1 MEIIKMRGDSGMS
14 DSQFIRFQNLMKE
27 KVKKFSA
34 KLDDEQQTKRAFK
47 LKKDNLTF
55 WDKIGLWLKRK

>member
-1 MEIIKMRGDSGMS
+1 MRGDSGMS
-14 DSQFIRFQNLMKE
+14 DSQFLRFQNLMRD

-34 KLDDEQQTKRAFK
+34 RLNDEEKTNKTFK
-47 LKKDNLTF
+47 LKKDNPTL

>member
-1 MEIIKMRGDSGMS
+1 MRGDSGMS
-14 DSQFIRFQNLMKE
+14 DSQFLRFQNLMRD

-34 KLDDEQQTKRAFK
+34 RLNDEEKTNKVFK

-55 WDKIGLWLKRK
+55 WDKVGSWLKLK

>member
-1 MEIIKMRGDSGMS
+1 MRGDSGMS
-14 DSQFIRFQNLMKE
+14 DSQFLRFQNLMRD

-34 KLDDEQQTKRAFK
+34 RLSDEEKTNKTFK
-47 LKKDNLTF
+47 LKKDNPTL

>member
-1 MEIIKMRGDSGMS
+1 MRGDSGMS
-14 DSQFIRFQNLMKE
+14 DSQFIRFQNLMKD

-34 KLDDEQQTKRAFK
+34 KLDDEKKTNKVFK

-55 WDKIGLWLKRK
+55 WDKVGSWLKLK